1 VLARLVPPLQ
11 HEVDIGYNCSMPRRD
26 YIHDLVK
33 NALIKAGWTITDDPF
48 RISFGIRKVYV
59 DLGAEK
65 SLLAAEKGAEK
76 IAVEIKSFI
85 GVSKMNE
92 LENAIGQYVVY
103 RTYLREIEP
112 ERLLFLAVA
121 SEVYADLFY
130 DISGRILIDAND
142 INLMVV
148 DPDEEEITQ
157 WIK

>member
-1 VLARLVPPLQ
+1 
-11 HEVDIGYNCSMPRRD
+11 MPRRD

-48 RISFGIRKVYV
+48 RISFGVRKVYV

-65 SLLAAEKGAEK
+65 RLLAAEKGTEK

-112 ERLLFLAVA
+112 ERLLYLAVDDETY
-121 SEVYADLFY
+121 SELFY
-130 DISGRILIDAND
+130 DISGRILLDAND
-142 INLMVV
+142 IKVVVV
-148 DPDEEEITQ
+148 DSNREEITQ
-157 WIK
+157 WIR